1 MANINYHA
9 KETEDEYSYCFHI
22 NQELITNG
30 LLNQSICRL
39 NSTKRQAHILLL
51 LFFFSQSLEVRKENT
66 ISL

>member
-9 KETEDEYSYCFHI
+9 KEIEDEYSYCFHI

-51 LFFFSQSLEVRKENT
+51 LFFFHNRLKSGKRIQ
-66 ISL
+66 

>member
-9 KETEDEYSYCFHI
+9 KEIEDEYSYCFHI